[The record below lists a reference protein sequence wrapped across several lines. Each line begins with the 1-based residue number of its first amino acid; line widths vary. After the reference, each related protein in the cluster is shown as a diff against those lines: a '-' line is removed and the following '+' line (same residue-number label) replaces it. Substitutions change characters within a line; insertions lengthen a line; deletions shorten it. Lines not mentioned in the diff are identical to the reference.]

1 MVCRPASATIERLDG
16 THGDRRGIVCQ
27 AVFEVEN
34 RLKVTAEE
42 LPSTPQPYN
51 AILKGNPVNFARF
64 WDDLGAVL
72 GGSGSPTI
80 GSSADGGV
88 GAWVPG
94 PAMIGI

>member
-64 WDDLGAVL
+64 WDDLGLFWGVRL
-72 GGSGSPTI
+72 SI